1 MIQHTKQCDIC
12 GKRENYELKCDDFM
26 KKDSTQLLV
35 KDHNGDDVLV
45 NFNISINKQKSTKY
59 DPDEIVDGLMKN
71 YSNFNHVLEDE
82 DDFDDNMMGF
92 QNFMHQQNI
101 VNQNIMKRL
110 KPDESHICKSC
121 YNGMIMLLHKFGKM
135 NTKVK
140 I

>member
-12 GKRENYELKCDDFM
+12 GKKENHELKSDDFM
-26 KKDSTQLLV
+26 KRDSTQLLI
-35 KDHNGDDVLV
+35 KDHNGDNISVK
-45 NFNISINKQKSTKY
+45 FNITINKNKNKY
-59 DPDEIVDGLMKN
+59 NPDTIVDGLMKN
-71 YSNFNHVLEDE
+71 YSSFNHVLEDE
-82 DDFDDNMMGF
+82 NDFDDNMMGF

-121 YNGMIMLLHKFGKM
+121 YKGMIMMLYKFGKM